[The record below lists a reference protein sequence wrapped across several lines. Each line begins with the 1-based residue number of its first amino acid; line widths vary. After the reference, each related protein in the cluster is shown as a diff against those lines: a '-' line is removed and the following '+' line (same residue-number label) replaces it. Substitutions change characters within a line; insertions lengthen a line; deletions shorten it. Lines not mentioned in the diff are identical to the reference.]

1 MASDP
6 PLPRY
11 GFSAE
16 LRGDV
21 AVVVLVDRAAR
32 VEATVSPSAGGELV
46 SLACDGAEL
55 LHCPS
60 AASVAGGAWRGR
72 APVLFPAVGRQA
84 GGRWPRGRMPL
95 HGFAQDAA
103 FDVVKSV
110 AVGTKRLQRIA
121 HKLQSLL

>member
-1 MASDP
+1 MASSDA

-16 LRGDV
+16 LRGDA
-21 AVVVLVDRAAR
+21 AVVVLVDRVAN

-46 SLACDGAEL
+46 SLSCAGAEL

-84 GGRWPRGRMPL
+84 GGLWPRGRMPL

-103 FDVVKSV
+103 FELE
-110 AVGTKRLQRIA
+110 T
-121 HKLQSLL
+121 